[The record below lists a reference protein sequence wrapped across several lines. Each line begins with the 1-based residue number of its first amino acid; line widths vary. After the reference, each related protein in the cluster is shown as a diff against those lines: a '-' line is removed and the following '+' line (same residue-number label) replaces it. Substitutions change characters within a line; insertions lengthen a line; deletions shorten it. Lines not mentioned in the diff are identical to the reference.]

1 MPVNKK
7 TTELPRVLTTKP
19 VSKISNIPR
28 ILPTKPVS
36 KISNIPRILP
46 TIPVTMG
53 KSGVRP
59 QTPYDDKTSQPYKNI
74 RPATPYDKTSR
85 PYTNIR
91 PATPYD
97 KTSRP
102 YTNIRPET
110 PYPIKEETRPEFSS
124 NLQNERTQ
132 DLTYFLNEINKHG
145 GKYSK
150 KKVVKKSKR
159 VVKANK
165 K

>member
-1 MPVNKK
+1 MSANKK
-7 TTELPRVLTTKP
+7 TTELPRVLS
-19 VSKISNIPR
+19 V
-28 ILPTKPVS
+28 KPVS

-46 TIPVTMG
+46 TIPVSMG

-59 QTPYDDKTSQPYKNI
+59 QTPYDDKTSQPY
-74 RPATPYDKTSR
+74 
-85 PYTNIR
+85 TNIR
-91 PATPYD
+91 PATPRD
-97 KTSRP
+97 KKSRT
-102 YTNIRPET
+102 YTDIRPAT
-110 PYPIKEETRPEFSS
+110 PHPRKKEALPEFTS

-132 DLTYFLNEINKHG
+132 DLTYFLNEINNHG

-150 KKVVKKSKR
+150 KKVVKKSKCVVKKSKCVVKKAKRVVKKAKR

>member
-1 MPVNKK
+1 MPANKK

-28 ILPTKPVS
+28 ILPTRPVS
-36 KISNIPRILP
+36 TRSNIPRVLP
-46 TIPVTMG
+46 TRPVSMVLPTGPVTMG

-59 QTPYDDKTSQPYKNI
+59 Q
-74 RPATPYDKTSR
+74 
-85 PYTNIR
+85 
-91 PATPYD
+91 TPYD

-110 PYPIKEETRPEFSS
+110 PYPRKEEARPEFSS
-124 NLQNERTQ
+124 NLRNERTQ
-132 DLTYFLNEINKHG
+132 DLTYFLNEINKRG

-150 KKVVKKSKR
+150 NKVVKNSKR